1 MAYFTGAPRPSGDR
15 LYCLKSDQIYR
26 MAPLKM
32 DFPAK
37 HSNEFKPI
45 IRSYAAAVEPHH
57 SIVELGTYWGAGT
70 WEIADASTCPVY
82 TYDWFKLDQLEM
94 VREHLKS
101 YGPRIHFCV
110 QDIYR
115 AKYDG
120 PPIALFVDDASKTN
134 FPNVFSRFEQY
145 LTPDAVLVL
154 QDFHHDIP
162 NLHNAVRLRGWEQIN
177 GWEPMDSCAVF
188 QYKK

>member
-1 MAYFTGAPRPSGDR
+1 
-15 LYCLKSDQIYR
+15 
-26 MAPLKM
+26 M
-32 DFPAK
+32 DVPAK

-45 IRSYAAAVEPHH
+45 IRSYAAQVPAHQC
-57 SIVELGTYWGAGT
+57 IVELGTYWGAGT

-82 TYDWFKLDQLEM
+82 TYDWFKLDQLET

-101 YGPRIHFCV
+101 YESRITYCIG
-110 QDIYR
+110 DIYR
-115 AKYDG
+115 AKFDG

-162 NLHNAVRLRGWEQIN
+162 NLHNAVRLRGWEQIG
-177 GWEPMDSCAVF
+177 GWKPMDSCAVF